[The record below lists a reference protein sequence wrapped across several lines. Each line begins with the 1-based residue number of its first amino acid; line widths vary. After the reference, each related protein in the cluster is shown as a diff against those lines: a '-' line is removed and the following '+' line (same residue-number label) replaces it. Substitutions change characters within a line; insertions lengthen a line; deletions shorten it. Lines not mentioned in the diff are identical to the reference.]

1 MDKFGSGKGTRQR
14 RNGRSLMPAKKY
26 RVDLTAEERQTL
38 LGLIRSGKGAA
49 RQMTRV
55 RILLKADEG
64 LSDEEIA
71 EEVATSRVTV
81 ERTRQRFVEES
92 LGVLMERPRTGAP
105 PRLTGKGAAHLIAVT
120 CSPAPAGRERWTLR
134 LLADEAVALGLAPS
148 LSRETVRQLL
158 KKTNSSPGSNNNGAC
173 QKSTEHL
180 SRQWR
185 MSWHSMPSRMMRG
198 AQRSTLTRRAAN

>member
-1 MDKFGSGKGTRQR
+1 
-14 RNGRSLMPAKKY
+14 MPAKKY
-26 RVDLTAEERQTL
+26 RGDLTAEERQTL
-38 LGLIRSGKGAA
+38 LGLIRSGKVAA
-49 RQMTRV
+49 RQGTRA

-71 EEVATSRVTV
+71 EEVATRRVTV

-92 LGVLMERPRTGAP
+92 LGALMERPRTGAP

-158 KKTNSSPGSNNNGAC
+158 KKTNLSPGNLSTGVSLTSGPSLSRKWRNCSTSTPSPMIPSAR
-173 QKSTEHL
+173 KST
-180 SRQWR
+180 S
-185 MSWHSMPSRMMRG
+185 
-198 AQRSTLTRRAAN
+198 TRRVSN